1 FGQAVSGSML
11 GTGAGLN
18 DLVMMSTSKIT
29 AATSQPLVPVI
40 PTWAVSNVVSAEN
53 ISGRLP
59 VALSVECPK
68 AGGHT
73 QLVRMADLAKSQ
85 PMSVEK
91 ITINSKDCQPGNC
104 G

>member
-11 GTGAGLN
+11 GTGAGWI

-29 AATSQPLVPVI
+29 AATSQPVVPVI
-40 PTWAVSNVVSAEN
+40 PTWAVPNVVPAEN
-53 ISGRLP
+53 SRGRPL

-68 AGGHT
+68 AAGHT
-73 QLVRMADLAKSQ
+73 EFVRMASHAKSP

-91 ITINSKDCQPGNC
+91 ITINSTDCQPGNC

>member
-1 FGQAVSGSML
+1 GSML

-29 AATSQPLVPVI
+29 AATSQPVVPVI
-40 PTWAVSNVVSAEN
+40 PTWAVSNVVPAEN
-53 ISGRLP
+53 SSGRPP

-68 AGGHT
+68 AAGHT
-73 QLVRMADLAKSQ
+73 EFVRMASHAQ
-85 PMSVEK
+85 RPPMSVEK
-91 ITINSKDCQPGNC
+91 LTINRTDCAPGNC